1 MVQYKIGSHSQESLL
16 LLLLLSPLP
25 LPLLGAAPKWALHL
39 AQFCHLAF

>member
-1 MVQYKIGSHSQESLL
+1 MVQYKIGSHSQES
-16 LLLLLSPLP
+16 LLLSPLP